1 MLFWNVKD
9 GKENIFDLDVFFL
22 SILVQKDICDET
34 VSEFLFLTFLCE
46 QTFRNNDTYSQ

>member
-22 SILVQKDICDET
+22 LILVQKM
-34 VSEFLFLTFLCE
+34 FLMGQLI
-46 QTFRNNDTYSQ
+46 NYTYNE